1 MLIVMLVAIL
11 DILVPGSPGNDLG
24 RHLNF
29 AQNRHYNFASTRRFD
44 SRGVM
49 STDFDTGGELGVAVA
64 TTSHNDYQS
73 D

>member
-29 AQNRHYNFASTRRFD
+29 AQKRHYNFASTCIVNATFKCRITAQ
-44 SRGVM
+44 VEM
-49 STDFDTGGELGVAVA
+49 SYPEAA
-64 TTSHNDYQS
+64 
-73 D
+73 